1 MSEDDIKIIE
11 GRIYRRW
18 KEEDIKKPTLKGKL
32 SFEESFQMLVN
43 KCMTCPPEE
52 RPQNIYMLYWSL
64 PKTWRDEE
72 LAEEYE
78 ATKEEV
84 QYEEPYMN
92 AGVPVTNCPEMPPKV
107 WTETEMKWEEL
118 FHAILN
124 CANRRNLLIP
134 VERTEIVTE
143 RTGEE

>member
-18 KEEDIKKPTLKGKL
+18 REEDIKKPTLKGKL
-32 SFEESFQMLVN
+32 SFEESFQILIN

-52 RPQNIYMLYWSL
+52 RPQNIYMLFWSL
-64 PKTWRDEE
+64 PKAWRDEP
-72 LAEEYE
+72 LLKEYE
-78 ATKEEV
+78 ETLQEV
-84 QYEEPYMN
+84 EYSTPKFWC
-92 AGVPVTNCPEMPPKV
+92 GVPQEDSVVVEQVTEI
-107 WTETEMKWEEL
+107 EWEQL

-134 VERTEIVTE
+134 TERTEIVTE
-143 RTGEE
+143 KAGEEE